1 MLPPIAIVDSVEM
14 IRDGGSFGALFRGPD
29 GSQYSLVL
37 QLRTQDLPSG
47 DVERLG
53 YDAPAVIDRLAQRSF
68 QITWK
73 QASILLDQIAILSE
87 NERDLHWV
95 CIMREVIA
103 TEGKLPGS
111 IERIARVFRL

>member
-1 MLPPIAIVDSVEM
+1 MLPSIAIVDSVEM
-14 IRDGGSFGALFRGPD
+14 IRDGGSLGALFRGPD

-37 QLRTQDLPSG
+37 QLRTQELPSG

-53 YDAPAVIDRLAQRSF
+53 YEAPAIIDRLAQRVF

-73 QASILLDQIAILSE
+73 QASILLDQIAKLSK

-95 CIMREVIA
+95 SVMGEVIA
-103 TEGKLPGS
+103 TEGQLPGS
-111 IERIARVFRL
+111 IERIAHVFRL